1 MLTGITS
8 NMTGLLLDEMI
19 KARRTRRPYYL
30 ATLAATTGS
39 VPRQAGG
46 QMMIYADGTTSG
58 TIGGGKFEALVKA
71 EALALP
77 RKSPPLLKTWPLHE
91 AAPDSFGAVC
101 GGTATVLLES
111 RLPPPSLILVGAGH
125 CARALARLAQSCDWQ
140 VTALD
145 DRPEELQDFPAND
158 CLSHPAAPGWIAGKT
173 WQEDEALVLLS
184 RNYQL
189 DREALAAALNNRGM
203 GYLGMIGS
211 SRKVQRVVAELM
223 ATGLPAAAFHG
234 LRAPV
239 GLDLGADHP
248 AEIAVS
254 IFAEILTV
262 FHRAS
267 GRPLGF
273 PFPGAAVPLPAAD
286 PATPS

>member
-1 MLTGITS
+1 
-8 NMTGLLLDEMI
+8 MTGLLLDDMI
-19 KARRTRRPYYL
+19 EARRTRRPYYL
-30 ATLAATTGS
+30 ITLAATSGS

-46 QMMIYADGTTSG
+46 RMIVYADGTSSG
-58 TIGGGKFEALVKA
+58 TIGGGKFESLVKA

-77 RKSPPLLKTWPLHE
+77 RKALPLLKTWPLHE

-101 GGTATVLLES
+101 GGTATVLIEP
-111 RLPPPSLILVGAGH
+111 RLPPPALILAGAGH
-125 CARALARLAQSCDWQ
+125 CARALARLASSCDWQ
-140 VTALD
+140 VTVLD
-145 DRPEELQDFPAND
+145 DRAEELHGFPAAE
-158 CLSHPAAPGWIAGKT
+158 CLSQPAAPVWIAGKT
-173 WQEDEALVLLS
+173 WQEDEALVLVS

-189 DREALAAALNNRGM
+189 DRDALAAALRNRWM

-211 SRKVQRVVAELM
+211 GRKVHRVVQELK
-223 ATGLPAAAFHG
+223 ASGLPDAAFTG

-267 GRPLGF
+267 GRPLSF
-273 PFPGAAVPLPAAD
+273 NFSAATATASPPPHPAS
-286 PATPS
+286 PP